1 MIPRLFH
8 LGKRGSTGL
17 EFAFMIPILLLLTA
31 GAMEVGVILMTDA
44 SLEIAVHDAARYG
57 MATSSIADGNRDQ
70 IIRDTVRKY
79 MNRWIK
85 TDDQITITTKSYKSF
100 SNVGQPEPVN
110 SVLHPDGT
118 CDASCV
124 PCSGTSVTASC
135 DYVDVNAN
143 GHWDADMGSSG
154 AGGTGD
160 IVVYSVTLTRPSFTG
175 VIHLAGLQKL
185 TFSRSL
191 VIQNE

>member
-1 MIPRLFH
+1 MTQRLFR
-8 LGKRGSTGL
+8 LGVRGSVGL
-17 EFAFMIPILLLLTA
+17 EFAFLIPILLLLTA
-31 GAMEVGVILMTDA
+31 GTMEVGVILMTDA

-70 IIRDTVRKY
+70 IIRNTVTKY
-79 MNRWIK
+79 MRRWVES
-85 TDDQITITTKSYKSF
+85 DDQITITTKSYKSF

-118 CDASCV
+118 CTASCV
-124 PCSGTSVTASC
+124 PCTGSAVTASC

-143 GHWDADMGSSG
+143 GHWDADMGASG

-160 IVVYSVTLTRPSFTG
+160 IVVYSVNVTRPSFTG